1 MKIENGSPS
10 PSSEQRKPVGLIIC
24 YLLLGLPASLT
35 IGSLI
40 AQVLTINVSNF
51 EGGSGYAWVWI
62 LMIISPL
69 TYLACLIALPILIK
83 KYVNAL
89 STVVIV
95 FGILSIFSLSFLAS
109 L

>member
-1 MKIENGSPS
+1 MKIENGSLS

-51 EGGSGYAWVWI
+51 EGGSGYAWVGI

-89 STVVIV
+89 STIVIV